1 MPWDQNSIAI
11 VIVIKDSL
19 ILIKQALEK
28 VIKTESTIFQLA
40 FVF

>member
-1 MPWDQNSIAI
+1 MPWDQNSIPI
-11 VIVIKDSL
+11 VIVIEDSL

-28 VIKTESTIFQLA
+28 VIKTESMIFQLA